1 MTQLNFRQLQE
12 LINKWTIDL
21 GEQEKAFIEQATK
34 VNAWDKTVMAN
45 GEKVKCPLLH
55 ISSII
60 CLRLVR
66 VKGI

>member
-45 GEKVKCPLLH
+45 GEKVKCL
-55 ISSII
+55 SSIM

-66 VKGI
+66 VKGIKLI